1 MCPATPYNW
10 RVIAKVQQKK
20 LLAELDALGLK
31 AVRIKVYQGEWAR
44 LEKRAIVDE
53 WIKQQEERR
62 EDEHRDESLEIAR
75 EANDIALGANEISR
89 SAKNFSI
96 WAFVASLGALAIA
109 AYVAFLK

>member
-10 RVIAKVQQKK
+10 RVITKEQEKK

-75 EANDIALGANEISR
+75 EANGIALGA
-89 SAKNFSI
+89 KNWLI
-96 WAFVASLGALAIA
+96 WAFVASLVALAIA
-109 AYVAFLK
+109 AYVAFGK

>member
-10 RVIAKVQQKK
+10 RVIAKVQEKK

-75 EANDIALGANEISR
+75 EANDIALGA
-89 SAKNFSI
+89 KNWLI

-109 AYVAFLK
+109 AYVAFGK